1 MKTISRL
8 SKMTKHSIL
17 KSHTVN
23 DMLLV
28 VTKKI
33 NRQTDKQSNKKFKK
47 KLHCFTAIMQQTSL
61 LTQGILGSHYIKT

>member
-33 NRQTDKQSNKKFKK
+33 NRQTEDLTKNLKKTAL
-47 KLHCFTAIMQQTSL
+47 LHCYNATNLIAHPRYT
-61 LTQGILGSHYIKT
+61 G

>member
-8 SKMTKHSIL
+8 SKMTKRSIL

-47 KLHCFTAIMQQTSL
+47 NCTASL
-61 LTQGILGSHYIKT
+61 L

>member
-28 VTKKI
+28 ITKKI

-47 KLHCFTAIMQQTSL
+47 NCTASL
-61 LTQGILGSHYIKT
+61 L

>member
-8 SKMTKHSIL
+8 SKMTKHIIL

-33 NRQTDKQSNKKFKK
+33 NRQTDKQSNKKKTK
-47 KLHCFTAIMQQTSL
+47 THCFTVIMQQTPL
-61 LTQGILGSHYIKT
+61 LTQGIPGSHYIKT

>member
-17 KSHTVN
+17 KSHTIN

-33 NRQTDKQSNKKFKK
+33 NRQTNNLTKIKKNAL
-47 KLHCFTAIMQQTSL
+47 LHSFNATDPIAHPRYT
-61 LTQGILGSHYIKT
+61 G

>member
-23 DMLLV
+23 DV
-28 VTKKI
+28 AGRYKENKQTD
-33 NRQTDKQSNKKFKK
+33 RQT
-47 KLHCFTAIMQQTSL
+47 I
-61 LTQGILGSHYIKT
+61 